1 MIKLSISTTNVTCD
15 IEGVS
20 TSHPPKA
27 PSQRT
32 ADLLW
37 RLRREPSDDLLR
49 ETGVALADRFLDGP
63 AGRALSEELSRPGR
77 HRIGVEVSDP
87 TDADLPWEALVPPG
101 RDVALALDPC
111 VDLYRSTPHT
121 GGPPAPAAPGGP
133 LRIVA
138 AVAAPDDS
146 SGQLLDYER
155 EWARIL
161 DAVEPGR
168 RTGHRVRVLE
178 WGSAA
183 AIRAALEAEPC
194 DVLHISCHARPGALL
209 LESSTGEE
217 DAVDAARFVRDVMP
231 ADGGVPLIV
240 LAGCSTALEGQ
251 AAELPGL
258 ARSLLD
264 HGAQAVL
271 AMNSVVSDDY
281 AIELCARLY
290 EGLASG
296 PEANPGANPGVNPGV
311 NPETNPG
318 VNPDT
323 APPLTPAP
331 GANPAT
337 ARDTAPTPAP
347 HKDLLTVFSEVRR
360 ELARESRL
368 LPEWATPALFLADPA
383 LRPGGAPA
391 ATTDPSS
398 PEPGPQAGVVDG
410 TVRGRHDFVGRRRTL
425 RQLAGTEP
433 RLLLHGMGGV
443 GKTSLAAELVRR
455 FTATEADGVV
465 VAVAGETDADTI
477 MEQLRRGLAAHCAR
491 RGLTETHPLHQW
503 VIALN
508 EPGRD
513 WRGLLGTPAG
523 ASVPLLLVVDN
534 AEDNLDADHR
544 LLDAELAEFLDA
556 WAQRHSTLVTSRYP
570 FPVAGV
576 ENLHL
581 GPLTWQETRKLFWRL
596 PGIDA
601 LTRSEQTQVWARLGG
616 HPRSLEY
623 LDALLRDGVARFD
636 EVSARLGAA
645 LAGRAVAP
653 PGPPGGGQG
662 GGLGRMLQE
671 TGALIAQDVLLPEL
685 LARLDEVPAARRL
698 LLGAAVYRLP
708 VDRTGLTWQ
717 MAEATEST
725 SDDPAEPGPADAS
738 TPPPPP
744 DALDA
749 AVARLLHLGLLAP
762 VGDGYLV
769 HRWTAAALARIAGPE
784 LLTEAHRRAGAY
796 WAWKCGTTTARD
808 TYIGYA
814 LEARFHELAGA
825 RVPKAIEHTERAC
838 RELERSGQWARE
850 ERLRHEALALAV
862 PGSLSAAE
870 CLSELGGLDA
880 RRGRYVRAESR
891 YREALARFE
900 ALGAEDL
907 VAGVLHN
914 LGLLAENR
922 GDHDESERLYR
933 QSMSISERIGER
945 GRVAIS
951 LHQLASHTSRKGDD
965 RRAEQQYIEALSI
978 CEELGDL
985 EGIAAAQHQIGIL
998 AFRAKDYTKSERC
1011 TRAALS
1017 HHITLGD
1024 RMNEGNGW
1032 VRMTRISLARFDH
1045 AAAERHARTA
1055 LEIFEEIGSGTHI
1068 AETCQMLG
1076 EMSRDLGDMTWAES
1090 CFSRASAVFA
1100 ALGERENL
1108 AVCNRSLGAVRT
1120 VLGHVED
1127 AVPCTVDAWCEG
1139 RGEGRHEDLDW
1150 LVVQHLE
1157 LGAEAFDRIVR
1168 RHVDASTA
1176 DEVTDL
1182 TARCTQLV
1190 VSSAGRSPLGSAY
1203 VQLAIA
1209 ASARGEYGRARM
1221 LLTRALPVCEAAGHT
1236 EAVAKCHEDL
1246 GLVNLETRHL
1256 EAAEQSYLTALALHG
1271 QLGDETNQAITLH
1284 QLGLVCQRRGAYEKA
1299 GEYFRASVAVKG
1311 RLGNDA
1317 GVSNSTYHLG
1327 QVAQS
1332 RGDLELAEQ
1341 CYRTCLAIDE
1351 AQGAWAEVAL
1361 DYGQLGNLRAE
1372 QGLPEEAV
1380 PLLVRALF
1388 LNQRFRPGNSVLNV
1402 TGLRMQRA
1410 ELGEE
1415 EFTHLL
1421 VRHFDRASVSAVLA
1435 ATSLLPTTE
1444 HRTEP

>member
-20 TSHPPKA
+20 TSHPSKPL
-27 PSQRT
+27 SQRT

-49 ETGVALADRFLDGP
+49 ETGVALAERFLDGH
-63 AGRALSEELSRPGR
+63 AGQALSEELSRPGR

-87 TDADLPWEALVPPG
+87 ADADLPWEALVPPG
-101 RDVALALDPC
+101 RDVPLALDPC

-146 SGQLLDYER
+146 AGQLLDYER

-209 LESSTGEE
+209 LETSTGEE

-290 EGLASG
+290 EGLASR
-296 PEANPGANPGVNPGV
+296 PEAD
-311 NPETNPG
+311 
-318 VNPDT
+318 PDT
-323 APPLTPAP
+323 HPDTPLAPAP
-331 GANPAT
+331 
-337 ARDTAPTPAP
+337 D
-347 HKDLLTVFSEVRR
+347 KDLLTVFSEVRR
-360 ELARESRL
+360 ELAREPRP

-391 ATTDPSS
+391 ETPAPSS
-398 PEPGPQAGVVDG
+398 PEPGPPAVVVDG

-433 RLLLHGMGGV
+433 RVLLHGIGGV

-455 FTATEADGVV
+455 FTATAADGVV
-465 VAVAGETDADTI
+465 VAVAGETDTDTI

-491 RGLTETHPLHQW
+491 KGLTETHPLHQW

-523 ASVPLLLVVDN
+523 VSVPLLLVVDN

-544 LLDAELAEFLDA
+544 LLDTELAEFLDA
-556 WAQRHSTLVTSRYP
+556 WAQRHSTLLTSRYP

-596 PGIDA
+596 PGVDA
-601 LTRSEQTQVWARLGG
+601 LSRSEQAQVWARLGG

-645 LAGRAVAP
+645 LAGREAAP
-653 PGPPGGGQG
+653 PGPPGGGPG
-662 GGLGRMLQE
+662 GGLGRVLQE

-685 LARLDEVPAARRL
+685 LARLDDVPAARRL

-717 MAEATEST
+717 MAEAAEGT
-725 SDDPAEPGPADAS
+725 SDDPAEPGPSDAS

-762 VGDGYLV
+762 AGDGYLV

-784 LLTEAHRRAGAY
+784 RLTEAHRRAGAY

-825 RVPKAIEHTERAC
+825 RVPKAIEHTEHAC
-838 RELERSGQWARE
+838 RELARSGQWARE

-862 PGSLSAAE
+862 PGSLIAAE
-870 CLSELGGLDA
+870 CLSGLGGLDT

-891 YREALARFE
+891 YREALARFAE
-900 ALGAEDL
+900 LGAEDL

-914 LGLLAENR
+914 LGLLAETR

-945 GRVAIS
+945 GRVAIN
-951 LHQLASHTSRKGDD
+951 LHQLASHTSRRGDD
-965 RRAEQQYIEALSI
+965 RGAEQQYIEALSI

-998 AFRAKDYTKSERC
+998 AFRAKDYTRSERC

-1024 RMNEGNGW
+1024 RVNEGNGW
-1032 VRMTRISLARFDH
+1032 VRMARISLARFDH
-1045 AAAERHARTA
+1045 AAAQTHARTA
-1055 LEIFEEIGSGTHI
+1055 LEIFEEIGSATHI
-1068 AETCQMLG
+1068 AETCQLLG

-1120 VLGHVED
+1120 VLGRVED
-1127 AVPCTVDAWCEG
+1127 AVPCTVDAWCG
-1139 RGEGRHEDLDW
+1139 GHPGEGGQEDLDW
-1150 LVVQHLE
+1150 LVVQRLE

-1168 RHVDASTA
+1168 RHVDAPTA

-1182 TARCTQLV
+1182 TARCTRLV
-1190 VSSAGRSPLGSAY
+1190 VSSASRSPLGSAY

-1256 EAAEQSYLTALALHG
+1256 EAAERSYLTALALHG
-1271 QLGDETNQAITLH
+1271 QLGNETNRAITLH
-1284 QLGLVCQRRGAYEKA
+1284 QLGMVCQKRGAYEEA
-1299 GEYFRASVAVKG
+1299 EEYLRASVAVKR

-1327 QVAQS
+1327 QVAQL
-1332 RGDLELAEQ
+1332 RGDSELAEQ

-1415 EFTHLL
+1415 EFTRLL
-1421 VRHFDRASVSAVLA
+1421 ARHFDRPAVSAVLA